1 MSTRDPLAPGSKAPA
16 SGQYGIVGPRGG
28 DTGKERTVVK
38 GEPLLQLQDLAKGML
53 STIAPRIRAAGD
65 KDTVLI

>member
-1 MSTRDPLAPGSKAPA
+1 MPKSGEKATR

-38 GEPLLQLQDLAKGML
+38 GERLPPTPKPGQSYKMNDPTKNKSGKG
-53 STIAPRIRAAGD
+53 
-65 KDTVLI
+65 